1 MGEILKTDLQIPD
14 YPNLLVG
21 NSTNDDCA
29 VYDQG
34 NGTGILSTTDFFMPI
49 VDDPYNFGR
58 IAACN
63 ALSDVY
69 AMAGKPLMAIAILG
83 WPANKIPLE
92 AAARVI
98 DGGRAVCLEAG
109 IPLAGGHSID
119 SPEPIFG
126 LAVTGLVN
134 VEDVKRNDT
143 AKPGDKLFLTKPLGI
158 GILTT
163 AQKKKKIADGDLD
176 IATEYMCTLNSIGAE
191 IARIKGV
198 NALTDITG
206 FGLGGHLLEIC
217 KGSGVS
223 AVLDFNKIPVIS
235 KALKYQEMGCIPGGT
250 GRNFESYK
258 SEIGEMSDSQ
268 KEIVFDPQ
276 TSGGLL
282 VTVQE
287 DSVAQFLE
295 LCSGKGLEL
304 ESFGEI
310 CGNDGSGKFI
320 KLK

>member
-49 VDDPYNFGR
+49 VDDPFNFGR

-92 AAARVI
+92 AAAKVI

-134 VEDVKRNDT
+134 VEDVKRNDS
-143 AKPGDKLFLTKPLGI
+143 AKVGDKLFLTKPLGI

-176 IATEYMCTLNSIGAE
+176 IATKYMCTLNSIGAG
-191 IARIKGV
+191 IAQIKGV

-223 AVLDFNKIPVIS
+223 AVLDFEKVPVIP
-235 KALKYQEMGCIPGGT
+235 KALEYQQMGCIPGGT

-258 SEIGEMSDSQ
+258 AEVSEMSNAQ
-268 KEIVFDPQ
+268 QEIIFDPQ

-287 DSVAQFLE
+287 DSVGEFLE
-295 LCSGKGLEL
+295 LCTAKGLEL
-304 ESFGEI
+304 EPFGEI
-310 CGNDGSGKFI
+310 IESDESGQFI

>member
-92 AAARVI
+92 AAAKVI

-134 VEDVKRNDT
+134 VKDVKRNNT

-158 GILTT
+158 GIITT
-163 AQKKKKIADGDLD
+163 AQKKKKIEDGDLD
-176 IATEYMCTLNSIGAE
+176 VATEYMCTLNSIGAE
-191 IARIKGV
+191 IAQIIGV

-217 KGSGVS
+217 KGSGVA
-223 AVLDFNKIPVIS
+223 AVLDFAKIPVIP
-235 KALKYQEMGCIPGGT
+235 KALKYQELGCIPGGT
-250 GRNFESYK
+250 NRNFESYK
-258 SEIGEMSDSQ
+258 SEVTEMSDAQ
-268 KEIVFDPQ
+268 KEIIFDPQ

-287 DSVAQFLE
+287 DSVDEFLKV
-295 LCSGKGLEL
+295 SSARGLEL
-304 ESFGEI
+304 EPFGEI
-310 CGNDGSGKFI
+310 ANYEEDGCYI

>member
-1 MGEILKTDLQIPD
+1 MGEILKTNLEIPD

-92 AAARVI
+92 AAAKVI

-134 VEDVKRNDT
+134 VEDVKRNDS
-143 AKPGDKLFLTKPLGI
+143 AKVGDKLFLTKPLGI

-163 AQKKKKIADGDLD
+163 AQKKKKSEDGDLD

-191 IARIKGV
+191 IAQIKGV

-223 AVLDFNKIPVIS
+223 AVLDFEKIPVIP
-235 KALKYQEMGCIPGGT
+235 KALKYQELSCIPGGT
-250 GRNFESYK
+250 GRNYESYK
-258 SEIGEMSDSQ
+258 SEVAELNDKQ
-268 KEIVFDPQ
+268 KEIIFDPQ

-287 DSVAQFLE
+287 DSVDEFVG
-295 LCSGKGLEL
+295 LCQSKGLEL

-310 CGNDGSGKFI
+310 IDNDGSGKFI